1 MFLSESVVA
10 MRSIAVLTL
19 FACVVRA
26 QVTPAV
32 TDLSIYKL
40 LAPCASRA
48 VSSEVWNLRDSTQ
61 LGCGTSSSKLQSCI
75 CSQSDVSSSVASNI
89 SSVVKSRCGTSA
101 SSDQWSASEVLRQYC
116 NSGETITFETPTTNI
131 VTDYMTDV
139 DKMDYLAPCAYS
151 ALSQA
156 AMYSV

>member
-1 MFLSESVVA
+1 
-10 MRSIAVLTL
+10 MRSIALL
-19 FACVVRA
+19 PFLAHLARA
-26 QVTPAV
+26 QVTDAI

-40 LAPCASRA
+40 LAPCASYA
-48 VSSEVWNLRDSTQ
+48 VSSQVRAFDDSTQ
-61 LGCGTSSSKLQSCI
+61 LGCGTSASQLQSCI

-89 SSVVKSRCGTSA
+89 SSVVESRCGSSA

-116 NSGETITFETPTTNI
+116 NPKETITFETPTTNI

-151 ALSQA
+151 ALSLA